1 VLAEGGLAGFGRMM
15 SGSGRAFTDL
25 PGSGRSDWTR
35 LEGWKRRERPRK
47 TPMSGHLR
55 IRAVRFPQTKSLD
68 TFDFDT
74 QSSLNKAASLNK
86 ALTLELARYEL
97 D

>member
-1 VLAEGGLAGFGRMM
+1 M
-15 SGSGRAFTDL
+15 SGR
-25 PGSGRSDWTR
+25 
-35 LEGWKRRERPRK
+35 
-47 TPMSGHLR
+47 LR